1 LLIDLIKIYECN
13 ESEEIDEK
21 TFTLPYIEQ
30 LKNDFETI
38 NIMESFMI
46 KQRLQNTMTF
56 IQNINK
62 NNEKN
67 KNKIYRVKYMFND
80 NSENK
85 KNSDNTNENKTIS
98 INNNKDLR
106 QCYEKIKECF
116 FYYFDKIYNLENNN
130 NQNILLISA
139 EDKQIMI
146 FDIIKIFSLII

>member
-1 LLIDLIKIYECN
+1 MLIDLIIIYECN

-80 NSENK
+80 IEKVRLKILNSI
-85 KNSDNTNENKTIS
+85 NSIKYIS
-98 INNNKDLR
+98 IALKFLMLL
-106 QCYEKIKECF
+106 
-116 FYYFDKIYNLENNN
+116 FD
-130 NQNILLISA
+130 
-139 EDKQIMI
+139 
-146 FDIIKIFSLII
+146 

>member
-67 KNKIYRVKYMFND
+67 KNKIY